1 LSELESKLKDMVP
14 YLCDEDFMFSKSPM
28 AMEKWRRFFVSLM
41 HHRLVKIHLP
51 YCFMWKEKNTVEFVK
66 LMEEIGAK
74 CPGLRLFEFKHNPY
88 FDIRRSPNLNEKVFP
103 VKQAFFRALPQLVN
117 LQVVHLYIFHCDDWA
132 LQQFGEHGANI
143 V

>member
-1 LSELESKLKDMVP
+1 MDP
-14 YLCDEDFMFSKSPM
+14 YCNDDFIFSLSPM

-41 HHRLVKIHLP
+41 HHRLAKIHLP
-51 YCFMWKEKNTVEFVK
+51 FSFVWKEKNIVEFVK
-66 LMEEIGAK
+66 LMDEMGAK
-74 CPGLRLFEFKHNPY
+74 CPGLRLFEFQHNTL
-88 FDIRRSPNLNEKVFP
+88 DRSHNLNEKVFP

>member
-1 LSELESKLKDMVP
+1 LSDLESKLKEMVP
-14 YLCDEDFMFSKSPM
+14 YSCNEDFIFSKSPM
-28 AMEKWRRFFVSLM
+28 AMEKCRRFFVSLM

-51 YCFMWKEKNTVEFVK
+51 YYFIWREKNIVEFVK

-74 CPGLRLFEFKHNPY
+74 CPGLRLFEFQHNP
-88 FDIRRSPNLNEKVFP
+88 FDRSPNLNEKVFP